1 MTLIPTRVCPVA
13 PPSPAALLARLGT
26 TPDEVAA
33 RLLDLQIQGRPGR
46 LYECPLAAYLAD
58 HGYGDWWVGDR
69 HVWGPDG
76 QRRLLPA
83 ACADF
88 AARFDQGAWPELVQP

>member
-1 MTLIPTRVCPVA
+1 MTLIPTRVRPVA

-46 LYECPLAAYLAD
+46 LYECPLAAYLASR
-58 HGYGDWWVGDR
+58 VVR
-69 HVWGPDG
+69 LARVDG
-76 QRRLLPA
+76 RLVEVTP
-83 ACADF
+83 
-88 AARFDQGAWPELVQP
+88 